1 MGRVRSK
8 DPLSEIALILGMEKQ
23 DLIVKLLTINALLLE
38 KAKKEGVDAK
48 EFFEG
53 CLYVPKEVRDKL
65 GEDWEGELKRFLK
78 EVQSASI
85 EDPIEEARYWI
96 RKLSVESQTQQNGL
110 REMSIFVDGKLLDEF
125 MKVGNSALALGLV
138 KKGYDEEVGKN
149 IASLVRNYLQREIK
163 LLKDKMLRQRLKG
176 K

>member
-1 MGRVRSK
+1 MGRVRRK
-8 DPLSEIALILGMEKQ
+8 DLLSEIALVLGIEREA
-23 DLIVKLLTINALLLE
+23 LIFKLLTVNALLLE
-38 KAKKEGVDAK
+38 KAKREGVEPK

-53 CLYVPKEVRDKL
+53 CLYVPKEVREKL
-65 GEDWEGELKRFLK
+65 GEGWEEEMKKFLK

-85 EDPIEEARYWI
+85 EDPIGEAVYWI
-96 RKLSVESQTQQNGL
+96 RKLSIESQTQQNGL
-110 REMSIFVDGKLLDEF
+110 RELTIFVDGKLLDEF

-138 KKGYDEEVGKN
+138 KKGYEEEVGKN

-163 LLKDKMLRQRLKG
+163 LLKDKVLRQKLRG

>member
-8 DPLSEIALILGMEKQ
+8 DLLSEIALILGMEKNV
-23 DLIVKLLTINALLLE
+23 LITKLLTVNALLLE
-38 KAKKEGVDAK
+38 KAKREGVDPK

-53 CLYVPKEVRDKL
+53 CLYVPKEVREKL
-65 GEDWEGELKRFLK
+65 GEGWEEELKKFLK

-96 RKLSVESQTQQNGL
+96 RKLSIESQTQQNGL
-110 REMSIFVDGKLLDEF
+110 REMTIFVDSRLLDEF
-125 MKVGNSALALGLV
+125 VKVGKEALALGLV

-163 LLKDKMLRQRLKG
+163 LLKDKILRRKVRG
-176 K
+176 R

>member
-8 DPLSEIALILGMEKQ
+8 DLLTEIALILGMEKQ
-23 DLIVKLLTINALLLE
+23 ALIVKLLTINALLLE
-38 KAKKEGVDAK
+38 KAKKEGVQPK

-53 CLYVPKEVRDKL
+53 CLYVPKEVREKL
-65 GEDWEGELKRFLK
+65 GEDWEEELKRFLK

-85 EDPIEEARYWI
+85 EDPIGEAMYWI
-96 RKLSVESQTQQNGL
+96 RKLSIESQIQQNGL
-110 REMSIFVDGKLLDEF
+110 REMSIFLERKLLDEF
-125 MKVGNSALALGLV
+125 LEVGNQALALGLV
-138 KKGYDEEVGKN
+138 KKGYEEEVGKN

>member
-8 DPLSEIALILGMEKQ
+8 DPLSEIALILGMEKEV
-23 DLIVKLLTINALLLE
+23 LITKLLTVNALLLE
-38 KAKKEGVDAK
+38 KAKREGVDPK

-53 CLYVPKEVRDKL
+53 CLYVPKEVREKL
-65 GEDWEGELKRFLK
+65 GEGWEEELKKFLK

-96 RKLSVESQTQQNGL
+96 RKLSIESQTQQNGL
-110 REMSIFVDGKLLDEF
+110 REMTIFVEGKLLDEF
-125 MKVGNSALALGLV
+125 VKVGNEALVLGLV
-138 KKGYDEEVGKN
+138 KKGYDEEVGRN

-163 LLKDKMLRQRLKG
+163 LLKDKILRRKVRG
-176 K
+176 R

>member
-1 MGRVRSK
+1 MGRVKSK
-8 DPLSEIALILGMEKQ
+8 DPLSEIALVLGMEKEV
-23 DLIVKLLTINALLLE
+23 LITKLLTVNALLLE
-38 KAKKEGVDAK
+38 KAKREGVDPK

-53 CLYVPKEVRDKL
+53 CLYVPNEVREKL
-65 GEDWEGELKRFLK
+65 GEGWEEELKKFLK

-96 RKLSVESQTQQNGL
+96 RKLSIESQTQQNGL
-110 REMSIFVDGKLLDEF
+110 REMTIFVDGKLLDEF
-125 MKVGNSALALGLV
+125 VKVGKEALVLGLV
-138 KKGYDEEVGKN
+138 KKGYDEEVGRN

-163 LLKDKMLRQRLKG
+163 LLKDKMLRQKLKG

>member
-8 DPLSEIALILGMEKQ
+8 DLLTEIALVLGMEKQ
-23 DLIVKLLTINALLLE
+23 VLISKLLTINALLLE
-38 KAKKEGVDAK
+38 RAKKEGVDPK

-53 CLYVPKEVRDKL
+53 CLYVQKEVREKL
-65 GEDWEGELKRFLK
+65 GEEWEEELKRFLK

-85 EDPIEEARYWI
+85 EDPIGEARYWI
-96 RKLSVESQTQQNGL
+96 RKLSIESQAQQNGL

-125 MKVGNSALALGLV
+125 MKVGNEALALGLV
-138 KKGYDEEVGKN
+138 KKGYEEEVGKA
-149 IASLVRNYLQREIK
+149 IANLVRNYLQREIK
-163 LLKDKMLRQRLKG
+163 LLKDKVLRKRLKG

>member
-1 MGRVRSK
+1 MGRVKRK
-8 DPLSEIALILGMEKQ
+8 DLLTEMSLILGIEKEA
-23 DLIVKLLTINALLLE
+23 LIVKLLTINALLLE
-38 KAKKEGVDAK
+38 KAKREGVEPK

-53 CLYVPKEVRDKL
+53 CLYVPKEVREKL
-65 GEDWEGELKRFLK
+65 GENWERELKKFLK

-85 EDPIEEARYWI
+85 EDPIGEARYWI
-96 RKLSVESQTQQNGL
+96 KKLSIESQAQQNGL
-110 REMSIFVDGKLLDEF
+110 RELTIFVDGELLDEF
-125 MKVGNSALALGLV
+125 LKIGNQALALGLV

-163 LLKDKMLRQRLKG
+163 LLKDKMLRQKLRG

>member
-8 DPLSEIALILGMEKQ
+8 DLLSEIALILGMEKNV
-23 DLIVKLLTINALLLE
+23 LITKLLTVNALLLE
-38 KAKKEGVDAK
+38 KAKREGVDPK

-53 CLYVPKEVRDKL
+53 CLYVPKEVREKL
-65 GEDWEGELKRFLK
+65 GEGWEEELKKFLK

-96 RKLSVESQTQQNGL
+96 RKLSIESQTQQNGL
-110 REMSIFVDGKLLDEF
+110 REMTIFVDSRLLDEF
-125 MKVGNSALALGLV
+125 VKVGNEALALGLI

-163 LLKDKMLRQRLKG
+163 LLKDKILRRKVRG
-176 K
+176 R

>member
-1 MGRVRSK
+1 MGRVKEK
-8 DPLSEIALILGMEKQ
+8 DLLSEIALILGIEKQ
-23 DLIVKLLTINALLLE
+23 VLISKLLTVNALLLE
-38 KAKKEGVDAK
+38 KAKREGVDPK

-53 CLYVPKEVRDKL
+53 CFYVPKEVREKL
-65 GEDWEGELKRFLK
+65 GEDWEKELKKFLK

-85 EDPIEEARYWI
+85 EDPLEEARYWI
-96 RKLSVESQTQQNGL
+96 RKLSIESQTQQNGL

-149 IASLVRNYLQREIK
+149 IASLVRNYIQREIK
-163 LLKDKMLRQRLKG
+163 LLKDKMLRQKVRG
-176 K
+176 R

>member
-1 MGRVRSK
+1 MGRVKRK
-8 DPLSEIALILGMEKQ
+8 DPLTEIALVLGMEKEV
-23 DLIVKLLTINALLLE
+23 LIAKLLTINALLLE
-38 KAKKEGVDAK
+38 KAKKEGVDPK

-53 CLYVPKEVRDKL
+53 CLYVPLEVREKL
-65 GEDWEGELKRFLK
+65 GEGWEEELKAFLK

-110 REMSIFVDGKLLDEF
+110 REMSIFLDGKLLDEF
-125 MKVGNSALALGLV
+125 LKVGNSALALGLV

-163 LLKDKMLRQRLKG
+163 LLKDKMLRQKVKG

>member
-8 DPLSEIALILGMEKQ
+8 DLLSEIALILGMEKEV
-23 DLIVKLLTINALLLE
+23 LITKLLTVNALLLE
-38 KAKKEGVDAK
+38 KAKREGVDPK

-53 CLYVPKEVRDKL
+53 CLYVPKEVREKL
-65 GEDWEGELKRFLK
+65 GEDWEEELKKFLK

-96 RKLSVESQTQQNGL
+96 RKLSIESQIQQNGL
-110 REMSIFVDGKLLDEF
+110 REMTIFVDSKLLDEF
-125 MKVGNSALALGLV
+125 VKVGSSALALGLV
-138 KKGYDEEVGKN
+138 KKGYEEEVGKN

-163 LLKDKMLRQRLKG
+163 LLKDKILRQKLRG

>member
-1 MGRVRSK
+1 MGRVK
-8 DPLSEIALILGMEKQ
+8 KTDPLTEIALILGIEKQ
-23 DLIVKLLTINALLLE
+23 ALITKLLTVNALLLE
-38 KAKKEGVDAK
+38 KAKREGVDPK

-53 CLYVPKEVRDKL
+53 CLYVPKEVREKL
-65 GEDWEGELKRFLK
+65 GEEWEKELKKFLK
-78 EVQSASI
+78 EVQSANI
-85 EDPIEEARYWI
+85 EDPIGEAMYWI
-96 RKLSVESQTQQNGL
+96 RKLSIESQTQQNGL

-125 MKVGNSALALGLV
+125 MKVGNQALALGLV

-163 LLKDKMLRQRLKG
+163 LLKDKMLRQRVRG